1 MKFMHLK
8 LLSQRS
14 CSRSRR
20 PHSLSSSVFGRPTQ
34 AQGICHHHH
43 NHNHN
48 QWLYS
53 PLRTLDASHRM
64 FRNLTKTRLDDLPAR
79 RKGLYL
85 HRTTQHRNTKTN
97 TYAPSRIRTHSSS
110 NQNGQDLRLKTAR
123 LLGLVR
129 ESVCSSNSLF
139 LLKSVIERGIEG
151 SGENSSFLHLRSWR
165 GGWGPVALAPSCPR
179 EEMMVADLR
188 NIVKC

>member
-1 MKFMHLK
+1 MHLK

-20 PHSLSSSVFGRPTQ
+20 PHSLSSSVSGRPTQ
-34 AQGICHHHH
+34 AQGICHQHHH
-43 NHNHN
+43 

-53 PLRTLDASHRM
+53 PLRTLEASHRM
-64 FRNLTKTRLDDLPAR
+64 FRNLTKTRLDELPAR

-110 NQNGQDLRLKTAR
+110 NQTAKTYALRPRGYWDRSGNLCVHLIVYFCWSQWSSVELKEVEKTVLFYIFEAGGVGGGQ
-123 LLGLVR
+123 
-129 ESVCSSNSLF
+129 
-139 LLKSVIERGIEG
+139 
-151 SGENSSFLHLRSWR
+151 
-165 GGWGPVALAPSCPR
+165 
-179 EEMMVADLR
+179 
-188 NIVKC
+188 